1 MKDMGAMMKQAQA
14 MQAKLAE
21 AQEQIKAMSMEG
33 RAGGDLVRI
42 MVTGAGVLTSVTIDP
57 SLMTA
62 DGAEDVADLIVAAH
76 ADAKR
81 QIDATQE
88 SMMRQIMGPLTGMN
102 IPGLKF

>member
-1 MKDMGAMMKQAQA
+1 MNQSNPSTPRPNRPLR
-14 MQAKLAE
+14 KL
-21 AQEQIKAMSMEG
+21 
-33 RAGGDLVRI
+33 
-42 MVTGAGVLTSVTIDP
+42 
-57 SLMTA
+57 SLMAA

-88 SMMRQIMGPLTGMN
+88 SLMKEAMGPLAGLN